1 MLQQKAGLHYCEQVF
16 DLLSKLLCIDP
27 EQRISAQEALKHPFF
42 AEMYDANFAAKQAK
56 IEPIS
61 VFDFEFEN
69 FNLGN
74 DIIRE

>member
-1 MLQQKAGLHYCEQVF
+1 
-16 DLLSKLLCIDP
+16 
-27 EQRISAQEALKHPFF
+27 
-42 AEMYDANFAAKQAK
+42 MYDANFAAKQAK